1 MFNLPGSATM
11 KLKARRKTVLQALIF
26 TSLFWVSLDV
36 LFYVH
41 KQSPNIDLDVVV
53 INKQNAAKPGRSTTP
68 VKPYHNNVQIKS
80 EKHGTVSIKHQVF
93 DRFPVN
99 LKTELFP
106 ELVIHGLGDD
116 GLKAKLPT
124 GLQELSKKLFNNH
137 SFDSVLSDRISMKR
151 KLPDARGKE

>member
-1 MFNLPGSATM
+1 M
-11 KLKARRKTVLQALIF
+11 KLKARRKTVLQALIL

-53 INKQNAAKPGRSTTP
+53 INKQNVAKPGRSTTP
-68 VKPYHNNVQIKS
+68 VKPYYNNAQIKS
-80 EKHGTVSIKHQVF
+80 EKPGTVSIKHQVF

-106 ELVIHGLGDD
+106 ELVIPSLGDE
-116 GLKAKLPT
+116 GLKANLPP

-137 SFDSVLSDRISMKR
+137 SFDSVLSDRISLNR